1 MAKCIY
7 PRCYSCTLDYCI
19 KDTMPVEETKKK
31 DRTEYQR
38 KWYQEHKE
46 EIRANYNSQTQYVR
60 WVELKKTINRIK
72 KELGINNYELIMGE
86 VEKLERYRYS

>member
-7 PRCYSCTLDYCI
+7 PRCYSCMLDYCI

-38 KWYQEHKE
+38 KWYQDHKE

>member
-7 PRCYSCTLDYCI
+7 PKCYSCTLDYCI

-38 KWYQEHKE
+38 KWYQDHKE

>member
-7 PRCYSCTLDYCI
+7 PKCYSCTLDYCI
-19 KDTMPVEETKKK
+19 KDTKPVEETKKK

-86 VEKLERYRYS
+86 VGKLERYRYS

>member
-7 PRCYSCTLDYCI
+7 PKCYSCTLDYCI
-19 KDTMPVEETKKK
+19 KDTKPVEETKKK

-46 EIRANYNSQTQYVR
+46 EIRTNYNSQTQYVR